1 MKFWAILALLTA
13 LLAVFLRIGQTE
25 EIDGSDVFVEK
36 ALQDEKNGEEMWVLF
51 NFYNKISSKL

>member
-25 EIDGSDVFVEK
+25 EIDGRDVFVEK
-36 ALQDEKNGEEMWVLF
+36 ALQDEKNGEEM
-51 NFYNKISSKL
+51 